1 MLTASAEVTNT
12 GSRPGEEVVQLY
24 VRLIGT
30 SVAQPVR
37 ALKGFQRISLAPGE
51 TKKVTFALEP
61 DAFALWNDRNQ
72 WVVEPAKVA
81 VWISPDSA
89 QGTPATV
96 QILP

>member
-1 MLTASAEVTNT
+1 MLTASVDVTNT

-24 VRLIGT
+24 VRLMGT

-51 TKKVTFALEP
+51 TKKVTFDLVP
-61 DAFALWNDRNQ
+61 DAFALWNDRNR

-89 QGTPATV
+89 HGSPAT
-96 QILP
+96 LHLMP

>member
-1 MLTASAEVTNT
+1 VTNT
-12 GSRPGEEVVQLY
+12 GSRPGEEIVQLY

-51 TKKVTFALEP
+51 TKKVTFALAP

-72 WVVEPAKVA
+72 WVVEPAKA
-81 VWISPDSA
+81 ALWISPDSA
-89 QGTPATV
+89 QGSPAQV
-96 QILP
+96 RIQP